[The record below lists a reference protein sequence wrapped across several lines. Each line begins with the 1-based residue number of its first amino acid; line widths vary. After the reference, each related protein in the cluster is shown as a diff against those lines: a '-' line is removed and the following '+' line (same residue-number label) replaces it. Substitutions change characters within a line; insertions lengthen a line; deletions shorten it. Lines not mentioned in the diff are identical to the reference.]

1 MSRTRRR
8 NSASLALASA
18 IWWCILA
25 PAAAPAQSLGVGE
38 TPTLPIRQAGKYVIR
53 QQAPEYPVVAKINY
67 IQGKVRLLATVSRAG
82 KVAEVHVISGH
93 PFLAVAA
100 LNAVRRWIF
109 RPAESRPGP
118 ADFQTYVDV
127 RFWLRAKHVDRL
139 PPQPEHDLTR
149 QIHPP
154 ELVAGAPSSRDG
166 DAVRMRVLVNSEGQ
180 AVDSQ
185 PVQTAALRQAE
196 ARRALETW
204 TFRPARWGAIAV
216 PWYVEV
222 DVPLP
227 SWSGGQTAADSS
239 GH

>member
-1 MSRTRRR
+1 M
-8 NSASLALASA
+8 
-18 IWWCILA
+18 
-25 PAAAPAQSLGVGE
+25 
-38 TPTLPIRQAGKYVIR
+38 PTLPTKRADTYLVNQTP
-53 QQAPEYPVVAKINY
+53 PEYPAVARINY

-82 KVAEVHVISGH
+82 KVSEAHVISGH

-100 LNAVRRWIF
+100 LNAVRRWVF
-109 RPAESRPGP
+109 RPPESRSGP

-127 RFWLRAKHVDRL
+127 RFSLRTKHVDHL
-139 PPQPEHDLTR
+139 PLQPDRDLKR

-154 ELVAGAPSSRDG
+154 ELVAGSPISRDG
-166 DAVRMRVLVNSEGQ
+166 EVVRMRVLVGLEGQ

-185 PVQTAALRQAE
+185 AVQAAAVHQAE
-196 ARRALETW
+196 ARRAVASW
-204 TFRPARWGAIAV
+204 TFRPARWGAMAV

-227 SWSGGQTAADSS
+227 SWSGGRTAADSS

>member
-1 MSRTRRR
+1 MNRTRRR

-18 IWWCILA
+18 ICCCILA
-25 PAAAPAQSLGVGE
+25 PAVAPAQSPGE
-38 TPTLPIRQAGKYVIR
+38 AEAPILPTQQAGKYLVR
-53 QQAPEYPVVAKINY
+53 RAPPEYPVVAKINY

-82 KVAEVHVISGH
+82 TVAEVHVISGH

-100 LNAVRRWIF
+100 LNAVRRWVF

-127 RFWLRAKHVDRL
+127 RFWLRAKHFDRL
-139 PPQPEHDLTR
+139 PQQPEHDLTR
-149 QIHPP
+149 QIQPP
-154 ELVAGAPSSRDG
+154 ELVVGAPSSWDA
-166 DAVRMRVLVNSEGQ
+166 DAVRMRVLVSSEGQ

-185 PVQTAALRQAE
+185 PVQASAAHQSE